1 MNNSKLQ
8 KSQHSQP
15 EFQKLVD
22 AIHSV
27 QQNEKYLY
35 NRVSQINSAPVYDNQ
50 EKNNV
55 VEQIRKLQTTR
66 STLYDSLISMY
77 KQKTSAI
84 QNDNFEIENGVK
96 MINIINDE
104 LQYMKSKIDTEE
116 MNQEYKKRTTEVENY
131 EQKRYRFILNL
142 LKIFVYMVIAV
153 IVIMVAHKLILP
165 DPIAVFL
172 YIIALSIGS
181 ISIVFRIYDMSI
193 RNNLYFDKYDW
204 NINDN
209 YEEGKYVPIETDNV
223 ITSTSK
229 KNKCIP

>member
-1 MNNSKLQ
+1 MNNSKSHS
-8 KSQHSQP
+8 SQN
-15 EFQKLVD
+15 EFNKVVN

-35 NRVSQINSAPVYDNQ
+35 NRVSQINSDPVYDHQ
-50 EKNNV
+50 EKKNV
-55 VEQIRKLQTTR
+55 IEQIRKLQTTR

-77 KQKTSAI
+77 KKKTSVI
-84 QNDNFEIENGVK
+84 EDDNFEIENGVK

-104 LQYMKSKIDTEE
+104 LKYMKSKIDAEE
-116 MNQEYKKRTTEVENY
+116 MNQEHKKRTTEVENY

-142 LKIFVYMVIAV
+142 LKIFTYMIVAV
-153 IVIMVAHKLILP
+153 IVIMVAQTLILP

-172 YIIALSIGS
+172 YIIVLSIGI

-193 RNNLYFDKYDW
+193 RNNIYFDKYDW
-204 NINDN
+204 NINNN
-209 YEEGKYVPIETDNV
+209 YEEGKYVPIETDNI

-229 KNKCIP
+229 KNKCVK

>member
-1 MNNSKLQ
+1 MNNSK
-8 KSQHSQP
+8 SQQSQN
-15 EFQKLVD
+15 EFQKVVN
-22 AIHSV
+22 AIHVV

-35 NRVSQINSAPVYDNQ
+35 NRVSQINADPVYDNQ

-55 VEQIRKLQTTR
+55 VEQIRKLQTAR

-77 KQKTSAI
+77 KQKTNDI
-84 QNDNFEIENGVK
+84 HDDNFEIENGVK
-96 MINIINDE
+96 MINIINGE
-104 LQYMKSKIDTEE
+104 LQDMKSKIDTEE
-116 MNQEYKKRTTEVENY
+116 MDQEFKKRTTEVENY

-142 LKIFVYMVIAV
+142 LKIFVYMIIAV
-153 IVIMVAHKLILP
+153 IVIMIAQKLILP

-181 ISIVFRIYDMSI
+181 ISIVFRIYDMNT

-209 YEEGKYVPIETDNV
+209 YEEAKYVPVETDNV

-229 KNKCIP
+229 KNKCVP